1 MANEKQ
7 VAKELLQDSNWLDK
21 IQGVMQDNVF
31 SLFEKFYNGAHDL
44 VYSSASLTAI
54 SIIVMFW
61 LLDKL
66 KNGYPTNQELFK
78 AIKYIII
85 LCFIF
90 ATLSSYGAYEGALYV
105 LNIPVNMVKGVV
117 GSMFQGQDFG
127 AMITDALNQV
137 ENIRKMMWEYGK
149 NEFSSGVNFLGF
161 TIKNPID
168 ALTSRIFTIFAMI
181 PFWIFYIIFF
191 ILLVGITAVILI
203 STFMAYLILS
213 TMPIIIPFLIYR
225 GFLPYLWSWY
235 KLYLQYALIAPLS
248 FIALNLAINPIMKLA
263 NYENNIGDLFVKQF
277 EYLLTGTITCITAYY
292 IIKKIPN
299 WINAVLGTQ
308 MESGAGGVG
317 GALMTGAIAG
327 KTFLGGLT
335 AKSMGK
341 SFLGG
346 AMSGLGRA
354 TGGSAGAR
362 IASIGAGATANAM
375 KDMGKGV
382 GKIYDTYKKFRG
394 GYATP

>member
-235 KLYLQYALIAPLS
+235 KLYLSYAFIAPLA
-248 FIALNLAINPIMKLA
+248 FIALNLAMNPITNLEKFKS
-263 NYENNIGDLFVKQF
+263 NIAELFLKQY
-277 EYLLTGTITCITAYY
+277 EYLITGGITCLTA
-292 IIKKIPN
+292 IFILKRIPS

-308 MESGAGGVG
+308 MESGSGGVAAGAVAGG
-317 GALMTGAIAG
+317 IAG
-327 KTFLGGLT
+327 KTLLGGMVGKASGGSFFLGAL
-335 AKSMGK
+335 S
-341 SFLGG
+341 SF
-346 AMSGLGRA
+346 GRA
-354 TGGSAGAR
+354 TGGRTLGQIGKTGIDAGV
-362 IASIGAGATANAM
+362 N
-375 KDMGKGV
+375 V
-382 GKIYDTYKKFRG
+382 GKDIGKVYKTFRG

>member
-1 MANEKQ
+1 
-7 VAKELLQDSNWLDK
+7 
-21 IQGVMQDNVF
+21 
-31 SLFEKFYNGAHDL
+31 
-44 VYSSASLTAI
+44 
-54 SIIVMFW
+54 
-61 LLDKL
+61 
-66 KNGYPTNQELFK
+66 
-78 AIKYIII
+78 
-85 LCFIF
+85 
-90 ATLSSYGAYEGALYV
+90 
-105 LNIPVNMVKGVV
+105 
-117 GSMFQGQDFG
+117 
-127 AMITDALNQV
+127 
-137 ENIRKMMWEYGK
+137 
-149 NEFSSGVNFLGF
+149 
-161 TIKNPID
+161 
-168 ALTSRIFTIFAMI
+168 
-181 PFWIFYIIFF
+181 
-191 ILLVGITAVILI
+191 
-203 STFMAYLILS
+203 
-213 TMPIIIPFLIYR
+213 
-225 GFLPYLWSWY
+225 
-235 KLYLQYALIAPLS
+235 
-248 FIALNLAINPIMKLA
+248 MKLA

-394 GYATP
+394 GYAVP